1 MNKVMG
7 IIGFWLAIICTLA
20 CVINVFVSIDTY
32 SKNKERIEI
41 LEYEISAALGYDIT
55 DPNNQTG
62 TTEDTG
68 TTEQGDTTGQYDT
81 SIFKKVSPSELASLS
96 NGKTI
101 VVWIGRQGCGY
112 CSLYAPRIHSV
123 GKSYNVPIY
132 YIDLATIFDFTSAQV
147 TIKDQTAYDT
157 MINFQ
162 TDNENSDVLD
172 DFGATPM
179 TLFIKDNK
187 IVGDIIGAMDE
198 SQIEQTFKDEG
209 FKK

>member
-32 SKNKERIEI
+32 SKNKERIEV
-41 LEYEISAALGYDIT
+41 LETELSAALGYDIT
-55 DPNNQTG
+55 NPPASSGESN
-62 TTEDTG
+62 EDTS
-68 TTEQGDTTGQYDT
+68 TGDTSGSYDT
-81 SIFKKVSPSELASLS
+81 SMFKKIGAKDLASLS

-123 GKSYNVPIY
+123 GKSYNVPVY
-132 YIDLATIFDFTSAQV
+132 YIDLGTIFDFSGTQV
-147 TIKDQTAYDT
+147 TIKDQAAYDT
-157 MINFQ
+157 MLNFQ
-162 TDNENSDVLD
+162 TDAENADVLD
-172 DFGATPM
+172 NFGSTPM
-179 TLFIKDNK
+179 TLFIRDNK
-187 IVGDIIGAMDE
+187 IVGNIIGALDE

>member
-20 CVINVFVSIDTY
+20 CVINVFISIDTY
-32 SKNKERIEI
+32 SKNKERIEV
-41 LEYEISAALGYDIT
+41 LETELSAALGYDIT
-55 DPNNQTG
+55 DTSSSSGETN
-62 TTEDTG
+62 EDTS
-68 TTEQGDTTGQYDT
+68 TGDTSGQYDT
-81 SIFKKVSPSELASLS
+81 SMFKKIGAKDLASLS

-123 GKSYNVPIY
+123 GKAYNVPVY
-132 YIDLATIFDFTSAQV
+132 YIDLGTIFDFTQAQV
-147 TIKDQTAYDT
+147 SIKDQSAYDT

-162 TDNENSDVLD
+162 TDAENADVLEN
-172 DFGATPM
+172 FGATPM
-179 TLFIKDNK
+179 TLFIRDNK
-187 IVGDIIGAMDE
+187 IVGNIVGALDE
-198 SQIEQTFKDEG
+198 TQVEQAFKDEG

>member
-32 SKNKERIEI
+32 SKNKERIEV
-41 LEYEISAALGYDIT
+41 LETELSAALGYDIT
-55 DPNNQTG
+55 TPPASSGESNENNST
-62 TTEDTG
+62 
-68 TTEQGDTTGQYDT
+68 GDTSGSYDT
-81 SIFKKVSPSELASLS
+81 SMFKKIGAKDLASLS

-123 GKSYNVPIY
+123 GKSYNVPVY
-132 YIDLATIFDFTSAQV
+132 YIDLGTIFDFSGTQV
-147 TIKDQTAYDT
+147 TIKDQAAYDT
-157 MINFQ
+157 MLNFQ
-162 TDNENSDVLD
+162 TDAENADVLD
-172 DFGATPM
+172 NFGSTPM
-179 TLFIKDNK
+179 TLFIRDNK
-187 IVGDIIGAMDE
+187 IVGNIIGALDE
-198 SQIEQTFKDEG
+198 SQVEQTFKDEG